1 MNVDGFRQLSA
12 GHALHALSSDE
23 ERDLMQALAA
33 HPEWQSIVDADLET
47 AAELGD
53 AVPDATPSEGI
64 RSALLNLIDH
74 TPQIPAS
81 NVPNQTL
88 SSSHEVDESSATESN
103 DRETPPAHTS
113 RRRALWAGAFALA
126 ASLVV
131 FTTITLSTQFFS
143 STEQEDPATVTL
155 TEVTQATDARAQT
168 VDVQGGGEAT
178 LHWSL
183 ALDQAVFVVKDLPK
197 LPSNE
202 DFEVWLVRG
211 DTPISVGVLKS
222 IDQPTILDGFQPG
235 DVVAVTV
242 EQAGGSNSGAPTSDP
257 ILAITTA

>member
-1 MNVDGFRQLSA
+1 MNVDEFRQLSA
-12 GHALHALSSDE
+12 GHALHALNSDE

-33 HPEWQSIVDADLET
+33 HPAWQSIVDADLET

-64 RSALLNLIDH
+64 RSALLDLIDH
-74 TPQIPAS
+74 TPQVPAS

-88 SSSHEVDESSATESN
+88 AASHEADESSAAESN
-103 DRETPPAHTS
+103 DRGAPPAHAN

-211 DTPISVGVLKS
+211 DTPISAGVLKS
-222 IDQPTILDGFQPG
+222 SDQPTVLDSFQPG

-242 EQAGGSNSGAPTSDP
+242 EQAGGSNSGAPTTDP